1 MCLKLVE
8 LIDIG
13 HTAGSNPVTLERIS
27 LFALARDRL
36 SATENRVH
44 DKKRIE
50 LKIDTIKN
58 NSDFLGLWEKGNR
71 YFFCHDLRELPHYE
85 TTSSNYWRNVEGN
98 PNRNIIN
105 EKWVLPYFSTIVWP
119 IKQEVNEQ
127 FGIETPRVL
136 GFVCVDSRVSGA
148 FDEQLHAPLG
158 NILAST
164 LYPILD
170 LYTELSGAISL
181 RKGACNA

>member
-1 MCLKLVE
+1 M
-8 LIDIG
+8 
-13 HTAGSNPVTLERIS
+13 
-27 LFALARDRL
+27 
-36 SATENRVH
+36 
-44 DKKRIE
+44 
-50 LKIDTIKN
+50 
-58 NSDFLGLWEKGNR
+58 
-71 YFFCHDLRELPHYE
+71 
-85 TTSSNYWRNVEGN
+85 EGN

-105 EKWVLPYFSTIVWP
+105 EEWVLPYFSTIVWP

-136 GFVCVDSRVSGA
+136 GFVCVDSRVSSA
-148 FDEQLHAPLG
+148 FDEQLHASLG

-170 LYTELSGAISL
+170 IYTELSGAISQ